1 MQCEL
6 PALKDVAQTLTALM
20 GRHVT
25 VSVSKTPYRPG
36 PTERVLVATYR
47 GLDGTLGAVCIADL
61 GFAAYAGA
69 ALAMFT
75 LPRAQESLR
84 AGKLDEQ
91 LEENF
96 HEVMN
101 VISTILTRGDARE
114 RLDTVVPGLARA
126 PGEAAALIGKH
137 RARLDLEVEIR
148 GYEKG
153 RLTFLVA

>member
-6 PALKDVAQTLTALM
+6 PALKQVAQTLTALL
-20 GRHVT
+20 GRQAT
-25 VSVSKTPYRPG
+25 VNVSKTPYRPG
-36 PTERVLVATYR
+36 RAERVLTATYR
-47 GLDGTLGAVCIADL
+47 GLDGTLGAVCLVDL
-61 GFAAYAGA
+61 GFAAYVGA
-69 ALAMFT
+69 ALSMFP

-114 RLDTVVPGLARA
+114 RLDAVVPGVAGVPA
-126 PGEAAALIGKH
+126 DAAAVLAKP
-137 RARLDLEVEIR
+137 RARLDLEVEIT
-148 GYEKG
+148 GYAKS

>member
-20 GRHVT
+20 GRHAA
-25 VSVSKTPYRPG
+25 VSVSKTPYRPAKS
-36 PTERVLVATYR
+36 ERVLVVTYR
-47 GLDGTLGAVCIADL
+47 GLDGTLGAVCLADL
-61 GFAAYAGA
+61 AFAAYAGA
-69 ALAMFT
+69 ALAMFP

-114 RLDTVVPGLARA
+114 RLDAVSAGVARLSA
-126 PGEAAALIGKH
+126 EATALLERP
-137 RARLDLEVEIR
+137 RARLDLEVEIN
-148 GYEKG
+148 GYANGK
-153 RLTFLVA
+153 LTFLVA

>member
-6 PALKDVAQTLTALM
+6 PALKDVAQTLTALL
-20 GRHVT
+20 GRHAA

-36 PTERVLVATYR
+36 SAERVLIATYR
-47 GLDGTLGAVCIADL
+47 GLDGTLGAVCLADL
-61 GFAAYAGA
+61 AFAAYVGA
-69 ALAMFT
+69 ALAMFP

-101 VISTILTRGDARE
+101 VISTILTRGEARE
-114 RLDTVVPGLARA
+114 RLDAVLPRVAGVPADA
-126 PGEAAALIGKH
+126 AAALAKP
-137 RARLDLEVEIR
+137 RARLDLEVEVT
-148 GYEKG
+148 GYAKG
-153 RLTFLVA
+153 KLTFLAA

>member
-20 GRHVT
+20 GRHAT

-36 PTERVLVATYR
+36 AADRVLVATYR
-47 GLDGTLGAVCIADL
+47 GLDGTLGVAALADL
-61 GFAAYAGA
+61 AFASYAGA
-69 ALAMFT
+69 ALAMFP

-114 RLDTVVPGLARA
+114 RLDAVVPGLARVPA
-126 PGEAAALIGKH
+126 EAAALLAKP
-137 RARLDLEVEIR
+137 RARLDLEVEIT
-148 GYEKG
+148 GYAKG
-153 RLTFLVA
+153 KLTFLVA